1 MKIKIENNLNL
12 KKLHKGDKIALL
24 AILIAIIAGIALYSY
39 LPEKVAS
46 HWNLD
51 GMPTGFMDTPLFL
64 VGFPLLMAI
73 IYIGMSLLPQAKELK
88 YEMELLH
95 REYASFKAAISAF
108 LAYIYIIILYANSD
122 FSPLNISTSQL
133 VFPGISVFLY
143 YVATVLPRLK
153 RNHYIGI
160 RTPWTIHNDEVWH
173 KTHLL
178 GGKLFKALS
187 VAVMLATLTASSVS
201 TWLVIVPILAVG
213 TILLIYSY
221 RLSTKAKGKPPAKEK
236 SKKSKAKAKKKK

>member
-1 MKIKIENNLNL
+1 MKIKTRHNLNF
-12 KKLHKGDKIALL
+12 KKLHHGDKLALL
-24 AILIAIIAGIALYSY
+24 AILVAIIAGLALYAY
-39 LPEKVAS
+39 LPEQVAS

-51 GMPTGFMDTPLFL
+51 GLPTGFMDTPLFL
-64 VGFPLLMAI
+64 AGFPALMI
-73 IYIGMSLLPQAKELK
+73 LIYIGMSLLPQAKELK

-95 REYASFKAAISAF
+95 REYASFKAAITAF

-122 FSPLNISTSQL
+122 FSPLNISISQL

-160 RTPWTIHNDEVWH
+160 RTPWTIHSDEVWH
-173 KTHLL
+173 RTHAL

-187 VAVMLATLTASSVS
+187 IAVMLATLTASTVS
-201 TWLVIVPILAVG
+201 TWLVVVPILAVG
-213 TILLIYSY
+213 AILLIYSY
-221 RLSTKAKGKPPAKEK
+221 RLSAKLKGKPNA
-236 SKKSKAKAKKKK
+236 SGKKTKNSKAKKKK